1 MIMFP
6 HLVWRCACIAC
17 RLPPDSMT
25 HLTFLVNI
33 RCRVKPPLPERYFGN
48 ALVRAVA
55 TATVQDITSEALAS
69 IAGRIGGAISR
80 VDDEL
85 VRSAIDYCEMAGV
98 GRPSSEEGTL
108 PETVLSD
115 TSWLGMP
122 MYDANFGWGKPR
134 VMSRAESNRGGSI
147 HLMSNEQA
155 PGRRHRRRCP
165 RAYVH
170 GGCKHAGDGAAAL

>member
-1 MIMFP
+1 
-6 HLVWRCACIAC
+6 
-17 RLPPDSMT
+17 MT

-155 PGRRHRRRCP
+155 DGT
-165 RAYVH
+165 A
-170 GGCKHAGDGAAAL
+170 GGVRVLMCTCWQLARIN